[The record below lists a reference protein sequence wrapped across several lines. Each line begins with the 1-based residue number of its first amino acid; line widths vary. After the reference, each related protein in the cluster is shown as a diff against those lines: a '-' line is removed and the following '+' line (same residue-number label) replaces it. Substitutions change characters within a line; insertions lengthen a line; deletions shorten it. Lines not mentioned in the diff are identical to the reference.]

1 MTRVWRDSPANPWK
15 PGLPTILAFY
25 AIWFMPS
32 VLKDRLLIGQ
42 RQLGEQLAETE
53 GLACMRS
60 LNLNDTRAMNE
71 EMFVLQA
78 TR

>member
-1 MTRVWRDSPANPWK
+1 
-15 PGLPTILAFY
+15 
-25 AIWFMPS
+25 
-32 VLKDRLLIGQ
+32 LKDRLLIGQ
-42 RQLGEQLAETE
+42 RQPGEQLAETE

-60 LNLNDTRAMNE
+60 LDLNDTRAMNE